1 MDEHSITGKFVAF
14 VNSMRPCNRAM
25 IAIEDNMKATAE
37 LRESVVKL
45 DSTIEQLLP
54 ALDRIARA
62 IVDEEPNV

>member
-37 LRESVVKL
+37 LRESVGKL
-45 DSTIEQLLP
+45 DSIMEQLVPTLN
-54 ALDRIARA
+54 RIAKA
-62 IVDEEPNV
+62 IAVEE